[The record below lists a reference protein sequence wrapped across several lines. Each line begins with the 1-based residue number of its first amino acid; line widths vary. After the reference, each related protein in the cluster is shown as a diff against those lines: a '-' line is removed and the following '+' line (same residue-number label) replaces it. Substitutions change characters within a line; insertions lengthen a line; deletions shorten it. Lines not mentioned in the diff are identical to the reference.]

1 MFPQVSSFSQTCTP
15 LPKLLLRGRFSGFLA
30 RKTHTTA
37 KIQVPVGQQGTDGQF
52 INCKTAINS
61 SAYTKFQSSKSQWID
76 DHKLSYKYDTADTKS
91 QNHFVEKRE
100 RIFRH
105 AENTCSAANS
115 GGRGTPK
122 FVVATSKYLKIY
134 NCRYL
139 RNIPISPLT
148 RTQSSGPCRQNRYFY
163 LFRDATACH

>member
-1 MFPQVSSFSQTCTP
+1 METLTYSSCFHRFPRSP
-15 LPKLLLRGRFSGFLA
+15 KLALLKLLLRSRFSGFLA

-91 QNHFVEKRE
+91 QNHFVEKGNAYSDMLKTLAVPPTLG
-100 RIFRH
+100 
-105 AENTCSAANS
+105 AEVLGNLWLLQVN
-115 GGRGTPK
+115 
-122 FVVATSKYLKIY
+122 TSKFITVG
-134 NCRYL
+134 
-139 RNIPISPLT
+139 I
-148 RTQSSGPCRQNRYFY
+148 
-163 LFRDATACH
+163 